1 MAAGNEK
8 KLDAV
13 SALLEGL
20 SAEYVPRLGGDEEIA
35 AGLQRLARRAQE
47 YRHGSFI
54 MLVVGPVKS
63 GKSTL
68 VNLLAHRYVSPTDK
82 LECTLRPTIISSVEA
97 GAEPAIEI

>member
-35 AGLQRLARRAQE
+35 AGLQRLAEVIQA
-47 YRHGSFI
+47 
-54 MLVVGPVKS
+54 
-63 GKSTL
+63 
-68 VNLLAHRYVSPTDK
+68 
-82 LECTLRPTIISSVEA
+82 
-97 GAEPAIEI
+97 